1 MTIATPFASAGAPQ
15 GTARVGGTGPAIPGM
30 EQGNPS
36 VGRPAAPQAPS
47 SNAPVAVGTPQAPQ
61 TPQQLRDQLRN
72 QIRNSVRDGNP
83 QIIIPPD
90 LMRNVVPQGA
100 VDISIAMFVAIAF
113 VIVGLPIARAFARR
127 MDSRSQAI
135 GSGAQNIA
143 PQLVQLQDSVDAM
156 ALELERITEAQRF
169 QSKLLA
175 GREEEP
181 ARLQR

>member
-1 MTIATPFASAGAPQ
+1 MTIATPFAPAGAPQ
-15 GTARVGGTGPAIPGM
+15 ATARVGGTGPAIPGM

-47 SNAPVAVGTPQAPQ
+47 SNAPVVVGTPQTAQ
-61 TPQQLRDQLRN
+61 
-72 QIRNSVRDGNP
+72 QIRKQIQDQIRTGIRNGGGP
-83 QIIIPPD
+83 QIVIPPD
-90 LMRNVVPQGA
+90 FVRNAVPQGA
-100 VDISIAMFVAIAF
+100 VDISIAMFVMIAF

-135 GSGAQNIA
+135 GSGAQNIG
-143 PQLVQLQDSVDAM
+143 PQIVQLQDSVDAM

>member
-1 MTIATPFASAGAPQ
+1 MTIATPFAPAGAPQ

-47 SNAPVAVGTPQAPQ
+47 SNAPVVVSRPQ
-61 TPQQLRDQLRN
+61 TADQIRN
-72 QIRNSVRDGNP
+72 QIQDQIRTGIRNGGNP
-83 QIIIPPD
+83 QIVIPSD
-90 LMRNVVPQGA
+90 FVRNAVPQGA
-100 VDISIAMFVAIAF
+100 VDISIAFFVTIAAI
-113 VIVGLPIARAFARR
+113 VVLLTLARAVARQADR
-127 MDSRSQAI
+127 KSQALA
-135 GSGAQNIA
+135 SGAQNIA
-143 PQLVQLQDSVDAM
+143 PQLAQLQDSVDAM

>member
-1 MTIATPFASAGAPQ
+1 MTIATPFAPAGAPQ
-15 GTARVGGTGPAIPGM
+15 ATARVGGTGPAIPGM

-47 SNAPVAVGTPQAPQ
+47 SNAPVVVGTPQTAQ
-61 TPQQLRDQLRN
+61 
-72 QIRNSVRDGNP
+72 QIRKQIQDQIQNGVRDGNP
-83 QIIIPPD
+83 RIIIPPD
-90 LMRNVVPQGA
+90 IMRNVVPQGA
-100 VDISIAMFVAIAF
+100 VDISIAMFVTIGLIIVLYPFSRAMARF
-113 VIVGLPIARAFARR
+113 VDRR
-127 MDSRSQAI
+127 TQTLA
-135 GSGAQNIA
+135 SGAQNIA
-143 PQLVQLQDSVDAM
+143 PQIVQLQDSVDAM

>member
-1 MTIATPFASAGAPQ
+1 MTIATPFAPAGAPQ
-15 GTARVGGTGPAIPGM
+15 ATAKVGGTGPAIPGM

-36 VGRPAAPQAPS
+36 VGRPAPPQAPS
-47 SNAPVAVGTPQAPQ
+47 SNAPVVVGTPQAPQ

-90 LMRNVVPQGA
+90 FVRNAVPQGA
-100 VDISIAMFVAIAF
+100 VDISIAFFVTIGLIIVLFPFSRAMARF
-113 VIVGLPIARAFARR
+113 VDRR
-127 MDSRSQAI
+127 TQTLA
-135 GSGAQNIA
+135 SGAQNIG
-143 PQLVQLQDSVDAM
+143 PQIVQLQDSVDAM

>member
-1 MTIATPFASAGAPQ
+1 
-15 GTARVGGTGPAIPGM
+15 M

-36 VGRPAAPQAPS
+36 VGRPAPPQGAGGSGGAGGAATAPA
-47 SNAPVAVGTPQAPQ
+47 TPQAPQ

-143 PQLVQLQDSVDAM
+143 PQIVQLQDSVDAM